1 MRHPYLWLG
10 GLVGVAAVV
19 GPLPVARAQ
28 GQAAAVSANA
38 AAPSDRPPAHTLRLS
53 ERQVLARFIPEV
65 RTRSD
70 LRDRAVTLWRTH
82 FAAEADAIRL
92 RFVQEED
99 WRPAFADAA
108 ALVDD
113 YLEASLLPRTGEFPA
128 GAGEVWIESMDP
140 RSGHRVRAKQT
151 PRRRPTLLAPKDGK
165 DSKDAKVGD
174 AVKRAIIKP
183 VQGRT
188 GKPVRR

>member
-28 GQAAAVSANA
+28 GQSAAVSANGG
-38 AAPSDRPPAHTLRLS
+38 PSTDRPPAYTLRLS

-65 RTRSD
+65 RRRPD
-70 LRDRAVTLWRTH
+70 LRERAVTLWRTH
-82 FAAEADAIRL
+82 FAGEADAIRL
-92 RFVQEED
+92 RFVEEED

-113 YLEASLLPRTGEFPA
+113 YLEASMLPRTGEFPA
-128 GAGEVWIESMDP
+128 GVGEVWIESIDP
-140 RSGHRVRAKQT
+140 RSGHRVRAKQP
-151 PRRRPTLLAPKDGK
+151 PRRRPTFLAPKDVK
-165 DSKDAKVGD
+165 DGG
-174 AVKRAIIKP
+174 AVKRAIKP

-188 GKPVRR
+188 AKPVRR